1 MDDRSEGDIFM
12 DQVSILAD
20 TPVNLIKKYRQVLV
34 DSGIPIEQMILF
46 GSYAKG
52 TAKPWSDV
60 DVCVVSP
67 IFGKDSHDEMVRL
80 MNLTRSVE
88 NMIEPHPYN
97 AAGLADPWDPLAHEI
112 LTHGK
117 IIT

>member
-1 MDDRSEGDIFM
+1 M
-12 DQVSILAD
+12 DQKSILTD
-20 TPVNLIKKYRQVLV
+20 TPVNIINKYRQVLV
-34 DSGIPIEQMILF
+34 DAGIPIEKMILF

-67 IFGKDSHDEMVRL
+67 IFGKDAHDEMVRL
-80 MNLTRSVE
+80 MNLTRAVDD
-88 NMIEPHPYN
+88 MIEPHPYSPKN
-97 AAGLADPWDPLAHEI
+97 LSDPWDPLAHEI

-117 IIT
+117 VII